1 MYECCHCFPD
11 IGIAK
16 HKKLLDR
23 TIYVLLHWYNLKN
36 LPTNIN
42 GPGILFSAKKQL
54 LPSSQSPEWNR
65 PALLSEKTNTVS
77 IDICETYHSGFEI
90 APHLRTTKLGHL
102 FD

>member
-1 MYECCHCFPD
+1 MFF
-11 IGIAK
+11 
-16 HKKLLDR
+16 
-23 TIYVLLHWYNLKN
+23 LHLYRLKN

-42 GPGILFSAKKQL
+42 GTCMLFSAKKQL

-77 IDICETYHSGFEI
+77 IDICETYHSGFER
-90 APHLRTTKLGHL
+90 APHLCTTKLGHL